1 MQVSRLNKHQSLFAI
16 LTENNWESMEIVH
29 KELVLGNVT
38 VPNDNSI
45 TDFSCWTSSTE
56 LRSAQKR
63 REAFEFTEPASNQRM

>member
-1 MQVSRLNKHQSLFAI
+1 
-16 LTENNWESMEIVH
+16 MEVVY
-29 KELVLGNVT
+29 KALVVGNVT

-63 REAFEFTEPASNQRM
+63 REAFEFTEPASNQTM

>member
-1 MQVSRLNKHQSLFAI
+1 MQVSRLHKHQSLFAI
-16 LTENNWESMEIVH
+16 LTENSWKIMEVVY
-29 KELVLGNVT
+29 KALVVGNVT

-63 REAFEFTEPASNQRM
+63 REAFEFTEPASNQTM